1 MIIFTFVTV
10 WGVLLVPYMQGAY
23 YTLKIRSNLCLKN
36 AMTLNIL
43 CVIFYNLILNEVGDV
58 FIQLKAE
65 VHSLYCTDIYR
76 VRECLSV

>member
-1 MIIFTFVTV
+1 
-10 WGVLLVPYMQGAY
+10 
-23 YTLKIRSNLCLKN
+23 
-36 AMTLNIL
+36 MTLNIL

-65 VHSLYCTDIYR
+65 LHSLYCTDIYR